1 MVKQVLTEPTKF
13 WLTYPTYKQA
23 FTYEQDGCGGVDL
36 FYETQPAVDDTY
48 ENAIYQ
54 SDDETI
60 WKNAKGLEYT
70 YRPVKQY

>member
-36 FYETQPAVDDTY
+36 FYET
-48 ENAIYQ
+48 
-54 SDDETI
+54 
-60 WKNAKGLEYT
+60 
-70 YRPVKQY
+70 